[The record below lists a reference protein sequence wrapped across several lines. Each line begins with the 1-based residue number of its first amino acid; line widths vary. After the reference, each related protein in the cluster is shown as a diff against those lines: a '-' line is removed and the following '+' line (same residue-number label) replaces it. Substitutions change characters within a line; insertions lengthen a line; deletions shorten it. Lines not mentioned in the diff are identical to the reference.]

1 LFSDFE
7 QKMASLC
14 RNVNLFSRIAPLT
27 LKRGLAHAPPATGG
41 LNFKL
46 SEEQQELV
54 DLAEK
59 FTKEEVIPNAAHY
72 DQVEK
77 S

>member
-1 LFSDFE
+1 MYSDFE

-14 RNVNLFSRIAPLT
+14 RNVNLFSRIAPTT